1 MNTSVG
7 IELQNISK
15 TFSSG
20 SRGEVQAVKPLNLT
34 IKPGELITLLGPSG
48 CGKTTTLRMISGFET
63 PTTGKI
69 LIGDRDVT
77 NVLANKRDIGF
88 VFQNYALF
96 PHMNVFE
103 NVAYGLKIKGMSRSE
118 IKNAVQDVLKVVGL
132 VGFERRFPTQ
142 LSGGEQQR
150 VALARVIV
158 VKPKVLMFDEPLSNL
173 DAKRR
178 VQMRDEIRSLQQSL
192 GLTSV
197 YVTHDQEE
205 ALSISDRIVV
215 MDNGVVEQVGSP
227 TDIYFSP
234 TNRFVAEFIGK
245 VNRIPGS
252 IIKVDGGNVAVKTSQ
267 GVVEVPKPSGE
278 YFQQDAVEVLIRPE
292 MIYRADDQ
300 DDFRITGTI
309 VRSAFLGEKVEY
321 DIVLPDETLLT
332 WVNFEPQKASLMS
345 VGQSVAVSF
354 DSSNALI
361 SKEVG

>member
-7 IELQNISK
+7 IELQNISRH
-15 TFSSG
+15 FPVV
-20 SRGEVQAVKPLNLT
+20 RGEVQAVKPLNLT

-132 VGFERRFPTQ
+132 VGLKGAFQLNFPAVSNSE
-142 LSGGEQQR
+142 LP
-150 VALARVIV
+150 LPVIV

-354 DSSNALI
+354 DSSNALV